1 MGLFTGINTSTS
13 ALTAQRLRLDLIANN
28 IANLNTTNTG
38 QTTPAGNPIPYSRQ
52 MAIFTTR
59 PPEKNFVSLFKD
71 ARQTLNSEGVQVK
84 KIVESDAP
92 YRLEYDPNSP
102 DAAKEEELGVP
113 VGYVRYPN
121 VNIVEEMMDMIS
133 ASRSYEANVTA
144 LNASKAMAMKAL
156 EIGRG

>member
-1 MGLFTGINTSTS
+1 
-13 ALTAQRLRLDLIANN
+13 
-28 IANLNTTNTG
+28 
-38 QTTPAGNPIPYSRQ
+38 